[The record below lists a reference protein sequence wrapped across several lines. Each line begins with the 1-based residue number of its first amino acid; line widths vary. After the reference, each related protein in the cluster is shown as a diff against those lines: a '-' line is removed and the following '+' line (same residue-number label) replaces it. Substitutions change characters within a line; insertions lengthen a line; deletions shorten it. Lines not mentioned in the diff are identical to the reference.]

1 MTTTLAIT
9 TVTRVFNYCGIALP
23 DPNPAYTP
31 EEVKEHYTAV
41 YPELVNASV
50 EGGDF
55 DGTNQAFAFR
65 RGTGTKG

>member
-1 MTTTLAIT
+1 MTTGLNTVNRLFVYSGIT
-9 TVTRVFNYCGIALP
+9 LP
-23 DPNPAYTP
+23 DPDPSLSP
-31 EEVKEHYTAV
+31 EQVKEYYMAI

-55 DGTNQAFAFR
+55 DGTSQNFSFR

>member
-1 MTTTLAIT
+1 MTTTTIT
-9 TVTRVFNYCGIALP
+9 TVQRVFNYSGIPLP

-31 EEVKEHYTAV
+31 EQVKEHYTAI
-41 YPELVNASV
+41 YGELNNASV

-55 DGTNQAFAFR
+55 DGTNQAFTFR